1 MNKNLDSRCGF
12 QDNGAT
18 MMNELAQELN
28 DALAGTTAGSLLS
41 DMGQRLYFPKGIIAQ
56 SGEAKKLGKTANGT
70 IGMTVIDGTPAAL
83 PAVQDIVPALTSR
96 ELVAYAPTAGNPD
109 LRAMW
114 KESIIRKNP
123 SLAGK
128 AFSLPVLVPGLTAGI
143 SYLADLF
150 LDEDHSLIASDPSWD
165 NYVLIA
171 SARRNAPFV
180 QFQMFKDGAF
190 NIAGLKAAMEAE
202 AAKGSVRVLL
212 NFPQNPSGYSPT
224 AAEAQEIVSFI
235 KGLAD
240 KGTKV
245 MVWCDDA
252 YFGLNYEADIEK
264 QSLFAH
270 LADLSENVLAAK
282 IDGPTK
288 EDFAWGFRTGFITF
302 AAKGMTEAQ
311 YDALVKKLMGAIRS
325 SVSCSSTVPQSL
337 LLKAFQDPGFE
348 AQKAAFRTILEK
360 RYRKVRAFV
369 NSHTSAEIEALPFN
383 SGYFMSFH
391 TKTVNAEDLRQTLLK
406 ERGIGTI
413 SIDAHTLRVAFSSLE
428 EDQIDTVYSAIYEEA
443 ERLSKK

>member
-1 MNKNLDSRCGF
+1 MNKNLDSHCGF

-150 LDEDHSLIASDPSWD
+150 LDEDHSLIASNPSWD

-369 NSHTSAEIEALPFN
+369 NSRTSAEIEALPFN

>member
-1 MNKNLDSRCGF
+1 MNKNLDSFPRF
-12 QDNGAT
+12 QDNIPT
-18 MMNELAQELN
+18 MVNELAQELN

-41 DMGQRLYFPKGIIAQ
+41 DMGRRLYFPKGIIAQ

-70 IGMTVIDGTPAAL
+70 IGMTVIDGSPVAL
-83 PAVQDIVPALTSR
+83 SAVQDIVPALSSR

-109 LRAMW
+109 LRAIW

-123 SLAGK
+123 SLKGK
-128 AFSLPVLVPGLTAGI
+128 LFSLPALVPGLTAGI

-150 LDEDHSLIASDPSWD
+150 LDEDHSLIAGDPSWD

-171 SARRNAPFV
+171 NARRNAPFV
-180 QFQMFKDGAF
+180 QFQMFKDGKF
-190 NIAGLKAAMEAE
+190 NIEGLKARMDEE
-202 AAKGSVRVLL
+202 AAGGSVRVLL

-224 AAEAQEIVSFI
+224 VAEAKQLVAHVKS
-235 KGLAD
+235 LAD
-240 KGTKV
+240 KGVKV

-252 YFGLNYEADIEK
+252 YFGLDYEDDIER
-264 QSLFAH
+264 QSLFAY

-288 EDFAWGFRTGFITF
+288 EDFAWGFRCGFITF
-302 AAKGMTEAQ
+302 AGKGMTEAQ

-337 LLKAFQDPGFE
+337 LLRAFKDPEFE
-348 AQKAAFRTILEK
+348 NQKAALRKVLEA

-369 NSHTSAEIEALPFN
+369 NSHAGGPLEALPFN
-383 SGYFMSFH
+383 SGYFMAFD
-391 TKTVNAEDLRQTLLK
+391 TKGVDAEQLRQALLK
-406 ERGIGTI
+406 DRGIGTI
-413 SIDAHTLRVAFSSLE
+413 AIDSHTLRVAFSSLE

-443 ERLSKK
+443 GRLSK